1 MTIERQIA
9 TRNHHAVK
17 TGKMGRYLN
26 IHCSLEIA
34 KAAATLKRLAYL
46 TPYYA
51 VTTLLV
57 LIAVICLTRIATL
70 QYLPE
75 TFPVFPGR
83 HLANCVI
90 IGLGDMRS
98 LVYQEYKLMGIIP
111 DGSIELL
118 SQLYFFSHNSFSD
131 SSPY

>member
-1 MTIERQIA
+1 
-9 TRNHHAVK
+9 
-17 TGKMGRYLN
+17 MGRYLN

-70 QYLPE
+70 QYPRNISGLPGE
-75 TFPVFPGR
+75 
-83 HLANCVI
+83 ASC
-90 IGLGDMRS
+90 
-98 LVYQEYKLMGIIP
+98 KLCNNW
-111 DGSIELL
+111 SW
-118 SQLYFFSHNSFSD
+118 
-131 SSPY
+131 